1 MYWLVLAILVVAA
14 LAGFSAWQRAQ
25 KRRELLARL
34 VAEWGRPR
42 EKDRDPVLRTCHA
55 RYAETTGELDA
66 GTWSD
71 LDLDSVFAFLD
82 RTESEI
88 GQQWLYH
95 RLRSTAHT
103 EQTTAGF
110 GAGVERLR
118 ADPALRTKLQVALSA
133 LAGHGARSLW
143 DLALDP
149 IDMLPAWTMVFPI
162 FALSMLASIV
172 LVPWFPS
179 LVVVLLAGVFVGL
192 TLRVRLSWRVIPLA
206 APFSRLGTLLSVG
219 RRLAAF
225 PTLPSDALKTLL
237 ATRLPRLA
245 ALSRLSPLLARDPSR
260 TSEMENL
267 VFEYLNL
274 LFCIDANAM
283 LLGVRA
289 LRRHQDDLREV
300 LEAVSELDVMVSVA
314 SVRDGAE
321 AWTAPQV
328 SAAEGPVVLDDV
340 RHPLVPCCVPNSLTF
355 GPPGGV
361 LLTGANMTGKSTF
374 LRTVGL
380 AAVLGQT
387 IDTVFAKSYQ
397 APWVDVGSCVSPRDD
412 VLRGKSYYQ
421 DEAER
426 VVALLTR
433 APTGRTRLCLF
444 DEMFRGTNAADRIAA
459 SADVLRYLASARN
472 GDSARSGKT
481 ADRCLV
487 LAATHDLELVGLLE
501 GRFAPYHF
509 GDRITDTGLEFDY
522 LLHPGPTTSRNALA
536 LLRLL
541 GAPPEIGIIAKN

>member
-1 MYWLVLAILVVAA
+1 MYWLPVAFIVVAA
-14 LAGFSAWQRAQ
+14 FLGSSAWQRAR

-34 VAEWGRPR
+34 AAEWGRPR
-42 EKDRDPVLRTCHA
+42 EKERDPALRTCHD
-55 RYAETTGELDA
+55 RYAPTTGELDA
-66 GTWSD
+66 GTWND

-103 EQTTAGF
+103 EQTTAEF
-110 GAGVERLR
+110 GTGVERVR
-118 ADPALRTKLQVALSA
+118 ADQALRTNLQVVLSA
-133 LAGHGARSLW
+133 LASHGAGSLW

-149 IDMLPAWTMVFPI
+149 IEVLPSWTVIFPI
-162 FALSMLASIV
+162 FALSMLGSLA
-172 LVPWFPS
+172 LLPWFPS
-179 LVVVLLAGVFVGL
+179 LVLALLVGVFVGL

-206 APFSRLGTLLSVG
+206 APFARIGTLLSVG
-219 RRLAAF
+219 RRLAGS
-225 PTLPSDALKTLL
+225 PTLPSDALRAIL
-237 ATRLPRLA
+237 ATRLPRLT

-260 TSEMENL
+260 TSEVENL

-274 LFCIDANAM
+274 LFCVDANAL

-289 LRRHQDDLREV
+289 LRRHQDDLRGV
-300 LEAVSELDVMVSVA
+300 LEAVAELDVMISVA

-321 AWTAPQV
+321 SWTSPRFAGAG
-328 SAAEGPVVLDDV
+328 SPVVLDEV
-340 RHPLVPCCVPNSLTF
+340 RHPLVPGCVPNSLRF

-387 IDTVFAKSYQ
+387 IDTAFAQSYE
-397 APWVDVGSCVSPRDD
+397 APWMDVGSCVSPRDD

-426 VVALLTR
+426 VVSLLTK

-459 SADVLRYLASARN
+459 SADVLRYLASARD
-472 GDSARSGKT
+472 GDSPGGKT

-487 LAATHDLELVGLLE
+487 LAATHDLELVGLLD

-541 GAPPEIGIIAKN
+541 GAPPGIGVRT